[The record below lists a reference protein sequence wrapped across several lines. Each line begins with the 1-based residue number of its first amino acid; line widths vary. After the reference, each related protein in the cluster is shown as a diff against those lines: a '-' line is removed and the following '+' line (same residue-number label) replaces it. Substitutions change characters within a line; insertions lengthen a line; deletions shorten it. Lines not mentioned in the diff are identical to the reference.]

1 MWFVWFCFYD
11 LSEDEEREQW
21 IYSEHAATVVVLCFL
36 FFIFIFICFYILY
49 ICGYIKLTE
58 KGHSGVVKTSVS
70 QPPSC
75 YFCKFCILF
84 HF

>member
-36 FFIFIFICFYILY
+36 FLYVFIYYIF
-49 ICGYIKLTE
+49 
-58 KGHSGVVKTSVS
+58 VVVLS
-70 QPPSC
+70 
-75 YFCKFCILF
+75 
-84 HF
+84 